1 VTDYYISPS
10 GRKYVPQPSSPP
22 ETVLLVGTGAIAH
35 SWLPVSRA
43 LKKIYP
49 HVPDGEENLAFAS
62 VVYDLRHRAYI
73 AQRWRFGL
81 YGMSRRL
88 KQQLGTM
95 WDYYE
100 RLVSTIAEELRSAS
114 DKKEISARPFVRD
127 LRERVATGG
136 DYAVITTNWDFCL
149 EDVFDDVHVTHIHGD
164 IDTKGSLYLPAEMG
178 WEPYRELRTRRIYVG
193 TKFKPWHFW
202 KMRIT
207 RYPDLWGT
215 LSGANWLVTRVRR
228 LIVVGLSF
236 SPLDAELGNLV
247 ASIVNPSSS
256 IQELVIIDLDPE
268 PILRRVSF
276 HAHGRIDNLRLLAPD
291 EVGSL

>member
-1 VTDYYISPS
+1 VTEYRISPS
-10 GRKYVPQPSSPP
+10 GRKVVLQPTSPP

-35 SWLPVSRA
+35 SWRPVTRA
-43 LKKIYP
+43 LKKVYP

-88 KQQLGTM
+88 KKQLGTM

-100 RLVSTIAEELRSAS
+100 SLVSTIAEELRDAT
-114 DKKEISARPFVRD
+114 DKKEISVRPFVYD
-127 LRERVATGG
+127 LRERVAADG

-149 EDVFDDVHVTHIHGD
+149 EDVFDNVHVTHIHGD
-164 IDTKGSLYLPAEMG
+164 IDTRGSLYLPAEMG
-178 WEPYRELRTRRIYVG
+178 WEPYRELRTRRIYIG
-193 TKFKPWHFW
+193 TANRWLFW
-202 KMRIT
+202 RMRFA
-207 RYPDLWGT
+207 RYPDLWGI

-228 LIVVGLSF
+228 LVVIGLSF

-276 HAHGRIDNLRLLAPD
+276 HAHGRIDNSRLLTPD
-291 EVGSL
+291 DVDSL